1 MAERAEITTTS
12 LEVIRAM
19 KKYECIE
26 VRHHRDVAG
35 AIEEMQQKG
44 WTLRTY
50 TAAGQPPTAI
60 NHYLLFEKDV

>member
-1 MAERAEITTTS
+1 
-12 LEVIRAM
+12 M

-35 AIEEMQQKG
+35 AIDEMQKKG

-50 TAAGQPPTAI
+50 TAAGQPTAI
-60 NHYLLFEKDV
+60 NHYLLFEKDA